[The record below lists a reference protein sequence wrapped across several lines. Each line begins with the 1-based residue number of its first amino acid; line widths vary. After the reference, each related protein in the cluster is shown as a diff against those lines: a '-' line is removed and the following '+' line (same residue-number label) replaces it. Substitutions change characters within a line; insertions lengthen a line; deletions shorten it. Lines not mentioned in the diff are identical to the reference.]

1 MRSTSP
7 HNLLCNWKLDVW
19 TPWNFSYSFSYRI
32 SCSPTHQN
40 FWRSL
45 SAWVLRTKP
54 IMLLRRK
61 APKRLL
67 RITIFHVSGEQKRKQ
82 FPLLILMNHRNP
94 YAPSYRVLY
103 ELSEYRS
110 VKVETR
116 SFWLISW
123 QSFSFIEIL
132 KLLTE
137 RGSGEREREIFQPIA
152 FWEANDVLGE
162 LSAPSLPKLLAM
174 KYYCNNELL

>member
-137 RGSGEREREIFQPIA
+137 RGSRERERNFPAYCFLRGKRCPWRALRSFSVRTSRYEI
-152 FWEANDVLGE
+152 
-162 LSAPSLPKLLAM
+162 LL
-174 KYYCNNELL
+174 